1 MIELKHVNKSFKG
14 EQVLKDVNLN
24 LYNNEIYGFV
34 GRNGS
39 GKTVLFKLIAGY
51 MYPDTG
57 EIIINGKKIGVSVD
71 FPENMGALIEHPG
84 FLWFETGYQNL
95 AYLAAINK
103 RISKEEVRQAMEKV
117 GLNPDSKKKV
127 GKYSLGMKQRLGIA
141 QAIMEHPYVLI
152 LDEPMNGLD
161 DKGIEDIRKLILS
174 LRAENRVIIISSHNK
189 EDIRIL
195 CDKVFMI
202 YNGKVNIVEEE
213 G

>member
-1 MIELKHVNKSFKG
+1 
-14 EQVLKDVNLN
+14 
-24 LYNNEIYGFV
+24 
-34 GRNGS
+34 
-39 GKTVLFKLIAGY
+39 
-51 MYPDTG
+51 
-57 EIIINGKKIGVSVD
+57 
-71 FPENMGALIEHPG
+71 
-84 FLWFETGYQNL
+84 
-95 AYLAAINK
+95 
-103 RISKEEVRQAMEKV
+103 MEKV

-174 LRAENRVIIISSHNK
+174 LRAENRVILISSHNK

-213 G
+213 GWSKTMWDELTRKISSIKNKKRLSVWIDLF